1 MTLDWAI
8 ISQVMT
14 LKAYTTKEKID
25 KLKNK
30 FKIFYVARDTNNT
43 VKGHSRVGENI
54 YKSWIW

>member
-1 MTLDWAI
+1 
-8 ISQVMT
+8 MT

-30 FKIFYVARDTNNT
+30 LKIFYVARDTTNT